1 MTMDVVD
8 LSPGKVAVR
17 LADFV
22 SVYEAMYK
30 LAPGTEA
37 GFATILT
44 EHSQREGFRLCAALD
59 WEGARLV
66 GFGYGFTG
74 WPGQSWRDALAGA
87 MGPEAAARWLTGH
100 FEFAEFGIVPP
111 MQRRGIG
118 TRIYESLFN
127 GLPHGRAILTVRT
140 ENQPARRFYELQ
152 GWVALYHDFF
162 APEGHGPYIIMGR
175 EFVSAGTLFGDE
187 AKSDGLLVLDGSK

>member
-1 MTMDVVD
+1 MKRPVTTKVVD
-8 LSPGKVAVR
+8 LSPREVAER
-17 LADFV
+17 LADLV
-22 SVYEAMYK
+22 SVYEAMYR
-30 LAPGTEA
+30 LTPGTEA

-44 EHSQREGFRLCAALD
+44 EHSQREGFRLCAAFD
-59 WEGARLV
+59 RESARLV

-140 ENQPARRFYELQ
+140 QNQPARRFYDRQ

-162 APEGHGPYIIMGR
+162 APEGHGPYIIMGS
-175 EFVSAGTLFGDE
+175 EFAGVGTRIVDE
-187 AKSDGLLVLDGSK
+187 A